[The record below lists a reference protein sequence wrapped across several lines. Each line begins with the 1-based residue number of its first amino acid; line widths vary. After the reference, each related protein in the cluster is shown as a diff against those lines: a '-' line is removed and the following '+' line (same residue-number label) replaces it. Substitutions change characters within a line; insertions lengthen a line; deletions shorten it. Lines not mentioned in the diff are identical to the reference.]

1 VKLSDLRLF
10 PHRNGFQHKEL
21 FENGYGISVIPEND
35 GVTYE
40 VAVLEHSQGRHA
52 HLTYDTQ
59 ITNDVVRYCD
69 VDRVDELIEQIRNL
83 PPAS

>member
-1 VKLSDLRLF
+1 MKLADLNLIKH
-10 PHRNGFQHKEL
+10 PAGFQHREL
-21 FENGYGISVIPEND
+21 FVNNYGVSVIPESD
-35 GVTYE
+35 GVHYE
-40 VAVLEHSQGRHA
+40 VAVLQHSQGRHA